1 MRVNP
6 LTRHWPLRG
15 SATGA
20 TLNAGQRREA
30 SIDIEQAQLNMRE
43 GYVAGAPGVLVSGLV
58 WLAAGIV
65 WAGQGA
71 RLAFTVLFVGGML
84 IFPLSAAISRFAFQ
98 APAVA
103 KDNPLNRL
111 GLESTVPLFA
121 GLLIAYVLL
130 PISPPQA
137 IALLAVAVGARY
149 FSFATLY
156 GDRGF
161 WLLGGAIALV
171 GAAFSLGWIQDG
183 LNVAMCVGIV
193 EISFTG
199 LLLARRRRRR

>member
-6 LTRHWPLRG
+6 STRQLALRG
-15 SATGA
+15 GAASA

-30 SIDIEQAQLNMRE
+30 SIDIEQAQLNMRA

-58 WLAAGIV
+58 WLAAGIG

-71 RLAFTVLFVGGML
+71 RLAFTVLFLGGML
-84 IFPLSAAISRFAFQ
+84 IFPLSAVISRFAFR

-111 GLESTVPLFA
+111 GLESTMPLFA

-130 PISPPQA
+130 PISPPLA
-137 IALLAVAVGARY
+137 IALFAVTVGARY
-149 FSFATLY
+149 FGFATLY

-161 WLLGGAIALV
+161 WVLGSAIALV
-171 GAAFSLGWIQDG
+171 GAAFALGWIRGG

-193 EISFTG
+193 EIGFTG
-199 LLLARRRRRR
+199 LLLVRWRRRG